1 MIKLID
7 FIEVPNMERTKI
19 KFNMNPSDPKIKALD
34 LLLDNELE
42 WIEMNSWKTKQP
54 NNNLNNADYL
64 IAMAQYYPYG
74 PEYFI
79 FGGLYKVEK
88 IIPEVFDEIG
98 YKLTLKEA
106 YSDYIKR
113 LIIKIEKPI
122 GRDLYNRLYST
133 IHESLK
139 PEIYELSP
147 RTKLGHFIGY
157 QNVSLMHK
165 ELQLIVKNDEPSWRN
180 ALSNVKCVYAITDTS
195 SGKLYIGSA
204 SGNSEGIWQRW
215 CSYANLK
222 DLAGGNDEFKELIK
236 KYGKEH
242 IINNFQYS
250 ILEIFDTK
258 TKIETILM
266 RESYWKN
273 VFCTRTFGMNKN

>member
-7 FIEVPNMERTKI
+7 FIEVPNMDRTKI

-34 LLLDNELE
+34 LLMENESE

-79 FGGLYKVEK
+79 FGGLYKVDK
-88 IIPEVFDEIG
+88 IIPEVFDEVG
-98 YKLTLKEA
+98 YKLTLMEE

-139 PEIYELSP
+139 PEIYELAP
-147 RTKLGHFIGY
+147 RTKLGPFIGY

-222 DLAGGNDEFKELIK
+222 DLTGGNDEFKELIK

-242 IINNFQYS
+242 IINNFKYS

-258 TKIETILM
+258 TKIETILV
-266 RESYWKN
+266 RENYWKS
-273 VFCTRTFGMNKN
+273 VFCTKTFGMNRN